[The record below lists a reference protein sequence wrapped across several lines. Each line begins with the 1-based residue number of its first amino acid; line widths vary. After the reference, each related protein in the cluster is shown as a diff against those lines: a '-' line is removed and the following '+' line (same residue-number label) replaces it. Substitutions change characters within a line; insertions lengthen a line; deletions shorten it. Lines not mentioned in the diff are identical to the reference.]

1 MKAGSFTWG
10 VVSMPEIG
18 VRIFSLAEANE
29 AVPKV
34 EHVTAEALRQ
44 IEDIRTRHEAAHT
57 SEEAVS
63 DNVLE
68 EVETILQ
75 EWAQR
80 VSELGGRAKGYF
92 TVDFQSAD
100 PEMLYCWTYGE
111 DEIAF
116 THKVWENFRNRRPLA
131 TSAGQTFEEVKWVH

>member
-1 MKAGSFTWG
+1 
-10 VVSMPEIG
+10 MPERG
-18 VRIFSLAEANE
+18 VRIFSLAEAND

-34 EHVTAEALRQ
+34 EKVTAEALRQ
-44 IEDIRTRHEAAHT
+44 IEDIRTRHEAADV

-68 EVETILQ
+68 EVERILQ

-80 VSELGGRAKGYF
+80 VNDLGARAKGYF

-131 TSAGQTFEEVKWVH
+131 TSVEQTAEKVKWIH